1 MNHQPYENWILD
13 EVQINSQE
21 QDSLKA
27 HLKECP
33 ECFKLYHSWN
43 KVHAEIKTTPAQPAP
58 AGFMRRWKYEFA
70 SRQREQER
78 RQARTLFISLASGA
92 GAILIAL
99 AVILLPDFSFISLLV
114 RFLSTVVQLFSGIE
128 SVVSLSRNLINS
140 APTITLIISGLFI
153 AGWICLAVFA
163 WGISIYRITTKG
175 VKNKNEQN

>member
-21 QDSLKA
+21 QDSLKK

-33 ECFKLYHSWN
+33 ECFKLNHSWN
-43 KVHAEIKTTPAQPAP
+43 KVQTEIKSTPIEPTP

-92 GAILIAL
+92 GAVLIAL
-99 AVILLPDFSFISLLV
+99 AVILLPDFSLISLMV
-114 RFLSTVVQLFSGIE
+114 RFLTTIVKLFSGIDSLI
-128 SVVSLSRNLINS
+128 SVSRNLIES
-140 APTITLIISGLFI
+140 APTITLVVSVLFV

-163 WGISIYRITTKG
+163 WGLSIYRITTKG
-175 VKNKNEQN
+175 VKNK

>member
-13 EVQINSQE
+13 EVQIDSQE
-21 QDSLKA
+21 QDSLKQ

-33 ECFKLYHSWN
+33 ECFKLNHSWN
-43 KVHAEIKTTPAQPAP
+43 KVQTEIKSTPVEPAP

-92 GAILIAL
+92 GAILVAL
-99 AVILLPDFSFISLLV
+99 AVILLPDFSFISLMV
-114 RFLSTVVQLFSGIE
+114 RFLTTVVKLFSGLDSI
-128 SVVSLSRNLINS
+128 VSISRNLIES
-140 APTITLIISGLFI
+140 APTITLIIIGMFI

-163 WGISIYRITTKG
+163 WGLSIYRITTKG
-175 VKNKNEQN
+175 VKNK

>member
-13 EVQINSQE
+13 EEQINSQE
-21 QDSLKA
+21 QDSLKQ

-43 KVHAEIKTTPAQPAP
+43 KVQTELKSTLVEPAP

-92 GAILIAL
+92 GAVLIAL
-99 AVILLPDFSFISLLV
+99 AVILLPDFSLISLLV
-114 RFLSTVVQLFSGIE
+114 RFLTTAVKLFSGID
-128 SVVSLSRNLINS
+128 SIVSISKNLIDS
-140 APTITLIISGLFI
+140 APTITLVISGLFV

-163 WGISIYRITTKG
+163 WGLSIYRITTKG
-175 VKNKNEQN
+175 IKNK

>member
-21 QDSLKA
+21 QDSLKQ

-33 ECFKLYHSWN
+33 ECFKLNHSWN
-43 KVHAEIKTTPAQPAP
+43 KVQTEIKSTPIEPAP

-92 GAILIAL
+92 GAVLIAL
-99 AVILLPDFSFISLLV
+99 AVILLPDFSLISLMV
-114 RFLSTVVQLFSGIE
+114 RFLTTIVKLYSGID
-128 SVVSLSRNLINS
+128 SLISISRNLIES
-140 APTITLIISGLFI
+140 APTITLVVSVLFV
-153 AGWICLAVFA
+153 AGWICLAIFA
-163 WGISIYRITTKG
+163 WGLSIYRITTKG
-175 VKNKNEQN
+175 VKNK

>member
-13 EVQINSQE
+13 EVQISSQE
-21 QDSLKA
+21 QDSLKE

-33 ECFKLYHSWN
+33 ECYKLYHSWN
-43 KVHAEIKTTPAQPAP
+43 KVQTELKTIPVQPAP

-92 GAILIAL
+92 GAVLIAL

-114 RFLSTVVQLFSGIE
+114 RFLTTIVKLFSGVE
-128 SVVSLSRNLINS
+128 SIISISRNLIDS
-140 APTITLIISGLFI
+140 APTITLVISGLFV
-153 AGWICLAVFA
+153 AGWISLAVFA
-163 WGISIYRITTKG
+163 WGLSIYRITTKG
-175 VKNKNEQN
+175 VKNK

>member
-13 EVQINSQE
+13 EEPINSE
-21 QDSLKA
+21 ERDSLKQ

-33 ECFKLYHSWN
+33 ACFKLYHSWS
-43 KVHAEIKTTPAQPAP
+43 KVQTEIKTTPVQPAP

-99 AVILLPDFSFISLLV
+99 AIILLPDFSVISLLV
-114 RFLSTVVQLFSGIE
+114 RFLTTVVKLFSGIE
-128 SVVSLSRNLINS
+128 SIVSISKNLINS
-140 APTITLIISGLFI
+140 APTVTLIVSGLFI
-153 AGWICLAVFA
+153 AGWICLAIFA
-163 WGISIYRITTKG
+163 WGLSIYRITTKG
-175 VKNKNEQN
+175 VKTK

>member
-21 QDSLKA
+21 KDSLKQ
-27 HLKECP
+27 HLKECS
-33 ECFKLYHSWN
+33 ECFKLNHSWN
-43 KVHAEIKTTPAQPAP
+43 KVQTEIKSTPIEPAP

-92 GAILIAL
+92 GAVLIAL
-99 AVILLPDFSFISLLV
+99 AVILLPDFSLISLMV
-114 RFLSTVVQLFSGIE
+114 RFLTTIVKLFSGIDSLI
-128 SVVSLSRNLINS
+128 SVSRNLIES
-140 APTITLIISGLFI
+140 APTITLVVSVLFV

-163 WGISIYRITTKG
+163 WGLSIYRITTKG
-175 VKNKNEQN
+175 VKNK